1 MKSHSDLNE
10 TIPETHVIKSNR
22 DGRTCYIL
30 INELSSSERA
40 VTLSE
45 ASSGS
50 DELRL
55 RYF

>member
-1 MKSHSDLNE
+1 MSHSDLNE
-10 TIPETHVIKSNR
+10 TMFKTHVIKSNR

>member
-1 MKSHSDLNE
+1 MSHSDLNE
-10 TIPETHVIKSNR
+10 TTPETHVIKSNR

-30 INELSSSERA
+30 IDEFSSFERV

-45 ASSGS
+45 TSSGS

>member
-1 MKSHSDLNE
+1 MKSHTELDE

-30 INELSSSERA
+30 INELSSFERV